1 MEWNKWNRLIDI
13 ECINYYFFI
22 YCRYNTNTI
31 HIYFFFLGWPNS
43 WKYKFFLFD
52 CENRSHRLV
61 DVYRITVE
69 SMNFFLFVSMR
80 LHIRCHL
87 KLRVSF
93 VFNINMDF
101 KSIQFFEKYF
111 LSFVNLVDD
120 DHCRIFFPF
129 FLFYIF
135 KLYVSKVWLNSRF
148 LYPIWQY
155 RSYLT
160 YITMFKEVSTA

>member
-22 YCRYNTNTI
+22 YYRYNTNTI
-31 HIYFFFLGWPNS
+31 HIYFFFLGWPSS

-52 CENRSHRLV
+52 RENRSHRLV

-80 LHIRCHL
+80 LHIRCYS

-101 KSIQFFEKYF
+101 KSMDSILREILFVIRESSRWRSLQNLFSFF
-111 LSFVNLVDD
+111 SV
-120 DHCRIFFPF
+120 
-129 FLFYIF
+129 
-135 KLYVSKVWLNSRF
+135 LYL
-148 LYPIWQY
+148 
-155 RSYLT
+155 
-160 YITMFKEVSTA
+160 